1 MNISLQVGPKTV
13 PGSLHCL
20 CTHLSAFGGD
30 FFVAPNP
37 IDFDK
42 VWAEFGNL
50 AESGNFVVLATVCS
64 IFGLYAFGL
73 VFARRADKKD
83 EQKVSLVDLSTNMF
97 RGVSGKEDQRYL
109 RLFQL

>member
-1 MNISLQVGPKTV
+1 MVGN
-13 PGSLHCL
+13 LHCL

-64 IFGLYAFGL
+64 IFGLYFIAL
-73 VFARRADKKD
+73 VFARKADKKD
-83 EQKVSLVDLSTNMF
+83 EMKVGSCN
-97 RGVSGKEDQRYL
+97 Y
-109 RLFQL
+109 